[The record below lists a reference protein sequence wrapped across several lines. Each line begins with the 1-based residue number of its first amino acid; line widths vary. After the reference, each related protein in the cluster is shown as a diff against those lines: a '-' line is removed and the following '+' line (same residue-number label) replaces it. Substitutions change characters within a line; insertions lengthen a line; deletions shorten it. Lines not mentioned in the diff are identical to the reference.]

1 LGDLHQFVFFRSGDA
16 SLLLS
21 YDCVPAHIRPHFQEK
36 IMQVQRKE
44 TEAAMQADADL
55 ARNIIMDSMLAG
67 PFFGGAGAVLNISS
81 SSSSSTQQQQQPLL
95 LDGGGRGRRA
105 GGRGYSFHIVER
117 LPPAAAASSSPPS
130 SSSGR
135 TLAMNNMTTP
145 ATAATSRSI
154 TTLLPVHLVVYLY
167 DNSSP
172 SPVDADERHRHIST
186 LEFPMLRIDDTTHA
200 MRERQVLTILPKIIA
215 VLT

>member
-81 SSSSSTQQQQQPLL
+81 SSSSSTQQQQSLL
-95 LDGGGRGRRA
+95 LDGGERGRRA
-105 GGRGYSFHIVER
+105 GGRGYSFHIIER
-117 LPPAAAASSSPPS
+117 LPPAAAASSPPS

-135 TLAMNNMTTP
+135 TLAMNMTTP